1 MSIKETEV
9 REWLQHFK
17 LRNLGNGNGSSRRK
31 MQRWTAVREKSRVLV
46 KTSEWRGPK
55 RDRNNMRAIGP
66 KDINLNFIKP
76 EPMSEFYRVN
86 KVTERESIH

>member
-1 MSIKETEV
+1 MATDSLLSIKETEV

-46 KTSEWRGPK
+46 KISEWRGPK
-55 RDRNNMRAIGP
+55 RDRNNMCAIGP

-86 KVTERESIH
+86 KSY